1 MMYGLNIY
9 ENEDKENAFFDPG
22 TCGYG
27 DVVSIEYLVDYLSRK
42 QSLPTDKLNIHLN
55 FSNFDSKKP
64 MDVVSNYKKVLQ
76 SISRFGDL
84 LQHHSFL
91 QEHINEINFTW
102 SGYLCE
108 GSFEW
113 RIENQPNCSSVKYET
128 HINEYFSNMLMQ
140 IKHTNVTKLKINLC
154 GDAVITG
161 LLPILSQTKLTHLK
175 LNVDKPELLDR
186 ILDIL
191 PKTNLIHLVCKE
203 SFASASA
210 IKSLCKTLPATNL
223 MTLYIAGISG
233 NINERIEA
241 IEALCNVL
249 PATKLAWVSMPSV
262 GRFFDGDVIE
272 QLKLL
277 SIKINE
283 TIPKTNLVKFQVFGD
298 KLGMNMPHILEQ
310 DKTKDAEIKFL
321 CENNLKENKEAIE
334 LWFKIF
340 KRHIVKSKDKPLFSE
355 DVSKNIITFLYPK
368 AIFAVNDLSENIDNK
383 VINEKYYQIK
393 YLLERHQLN
402 IVKINS
408 KLKTNH
414 ATSVEHL
421 LRIAAR
427 KGDVETVNLLLSNNI
442 NIDVNQPGELSGK
455 TALHQAVIGVTEK
468 FVRNNYV
475 LIIGVTEEMIRSSN
489 EEICSYD
496 NFRVVNEYHC
506 CIAALLKKGAIEVK
520 DNQGKLPIDYAA
532 TSEEASNMITS
543 LLRPTEFWGEYF
555 SEQEIKDN
563 ESMHVHA
570 KLIPY

>member
-1 MMYGLNIY
+1 MYGLNVC
-9 ENEDKENAFFDPG
+9 EDKEDTFIDPSS
-22 TCGYG
+22 CVYG
-27 DVVSIEYLVDYLSRK
+27 NVISIEYLVNYLSRK
-42 QSLPTDKLNIHLN
+42 QSLPTDKLNIYLN
-55 FSNFDSKKP
+55 FGNFDSKKP
-64 MDVVSNYKKVLQ
+64 MDIVSNYEKVLQ
-76 SISRFGDL
+76 SMSGFADL

-102 SGYLCE
+102 GGHLCE

-113 RIENQPNCSSVKYET
+113 RIGTQPNCSSVKYET

-161 LLPILSQTKLTHLK
+161 LLPILSKTKLTHLK

-186 ILDIL
+186 ILDVL

-203 SFASASA
+203 SFASALA
-210 IKSLCKTLPATNL
+210 IKNLCKTLPTTNL
-223 MTLYIAGISG
+223 RTLYIAGISG

-249 PATKLAWVSMPSV
+249 PVTKLAWVYMPSV
-262 GRFFDGDVIE
+262 GKFFDEDVRE

-298 KLGMNMPHILEQ
+298 KLGMGMPHILEQ

-321 CENNLKENKEAIE
+321 CENNFKENKEAIE

-340 KRHIVKSKDKPLFSE
+340 KRHIVKSKDKPLISE
-355 DVSKNIITFLYPK
+355 DVCKNIITFLYPK
-368 AIFAVNDLSENIDNK
+368 AISAVNDLSEHIDNT
-383 VINEKYYQIK
+383 VINEKSYHSK

-414 ATSVEHL
+414 ATSIEHL

-427 KGDVETVNLLLSNNI
+427 KGDVETINLLLSNNI
-442 NIDVNQPGELSGK
+442 NIDVNQPGELTGK

-468 FVRNNYV
+468 FVCNNYV
-475 LIIGVTEEMIRSSN
+475 LTIGVTEEMIHSSN
-489 EEICSYD
+489 EEISSYD

-506 CIAALLKKGAIEVK
+506 CIAALLDRGAIEVK
-520 DNQGKLPIDYAA
+520 DNQGKLPRDYAVN
-532 TSEEASNMITS
+532 SEQASKMITS
-543 LLRPTEFWGEYF
+543 LLGPIEFFGEQF
-555 SEQEIKDN
+555 SEQEGKEN
-563 ESMHVHA
+563 ESIHA
-570 KLIPY
+570 KLIPHYR